1 MVYLDPQLIGKVM
14 NAITGG
20 NSSFLTLSRFTAF
33 LVHSPSVYQRD
44 LSSRDDFNV
53 DRNLMTESIYHPRG
67 EGEYGD
73 EDGGSR
79 GGGGGGKLS
88 PYCCL
93 LTLKGTMPSPLVAT
107 DATGRFVVTVDSC
120 SRILVRDAGSGV
132 IDANMVTQ
140 GTYVGAV
147 GSVNAVVR
155 HPGRIHTP
163 YCKPRTPYVHLTTLH
178 LPHPAPLAQH
188 PLHPAPQYRSF
199 GSASTVVS
207 QAAPSAPTARYC
219 ASVTTAGWSPSST

>member
-1 MVYLDPQLIGKVM
+1 MVYLDPQIIGKVM

-53 DRNLMTESIYHPRG
+53 DRDLMTESIYHPRG
-67 EGEYGD
+67 EGEHGD

-120 SRILVRDAGSGV
+120 SRILVRDAGNGV

-155 HPGRIHTP
+155 HPGPNPHALLYTSHAL
-163 YCKPRTPYVHLTTLH
+163 HLTTLH
-178 LPHPAPLAQH
+178 LAHPAPLAQH
-188 PLHPAPQYRSF
+188 PLHPAPQSRSF
-199 GSASTVVS
+199 GSASTVAS

>member
-1 MVYLDPQLIGKVM
+1 MMVYLDPQLIGKVM
-14 NAITGG
+14 NVITGG

-53 DRNLMTESIYHPRG
+53 DRDLMIESIYHPRG
-67 EGEYGD
+67 EGGYSD
-73 EDGGSR
+73 EDGGSGVSSVVG

-107 DATGRFVVTVDSC
+107 DATGRFIVTVDSC
-120 SRILVRDAGSGV
+120 SRILVRDAGNGV

-140 GTYVGAV
+140 GT
-147 GSVNAVVR
+147 SVLAR
-155 HPGRIHTP
+155 R
-163 YCKPRTPYVHLTTLH
+163 R
-178 LPHPAPLAQH
+178 LPVPFMRL
-188 PLHPAPQYRSF
+188 QY
-199 GSASTVVS
+199 
-207 QAAPSAPTARYC
+207 
-219 ASVTTAGWSPSST
+219 